1 MVANGNGANHAHQ
14 VDHAVLDSTPFSE
27 FSLHNLLEKE
37 AEALFTA
44 VLWYCGIVV
53 LMKNGNRTKK
63 T

>member
-53 LMKNGNRTKK
+53 LWY
-63 T
+63 